1 MPQLLKPREDL
12 VISIPLQQR
21 PPEKALGTANPTHKV
36 IPRHQP
42 QQGTQQ
48 RANYFPGVNMPTTMS
63 GNIAQMQRAADLF
76 AFGDFVNA
84 TTSEPV
90 IQLWW
95 SQQLQEPRQQQI
107 HICEQRQR
115 LQGEP
120 NQPRA
125 LLEMQ
130 HALVSGHSATVDEDL
145 HHGLVNTG
153 ALATS
158 PAVSPPGIARAI
170 IGPHW
175 TWPGDDGFEMN
186 DCGAGSHISLS
197 CAEFFNG

>member
-1 MPQLLKPREDL
+1 MPQLPKPREDP
-12 VISIPLQQR
+12 VISIPLQQQ
-21 PPEKALGTANPTHKV
+21 PPETALGTANPTHEA
-36 IPRHQP
+36 IPQHQP

-48 RANYFPGVNMPTTMS
+48 QADYFPGVNMSTAMS
-63 GNIAQMQRAADLF
+63 GNMAHMQRAPDD
-76 AFGDFVNA
+76 FGDYVNA

-90 IQLWW
+90 IQLRW
-95 SQQLQEPRQQQI
+95 SQQLQELRQQQI
-107 HICEQRQR
+107 YICEQRQR

-120 NQPRA
+120 NLPRT

-130 HALVSGHSATVDEDL
+130 HALVGGYSATVDEDL
-145 HHGLVNTG
+145 HRGLVNTG

-175 TWPGDDGFEMN
+175 IRPGDGGIGMN
-186 DCGAGSHISLS
+186 CCGAGNDISLS
-197 CAEFFNG
+197 CA